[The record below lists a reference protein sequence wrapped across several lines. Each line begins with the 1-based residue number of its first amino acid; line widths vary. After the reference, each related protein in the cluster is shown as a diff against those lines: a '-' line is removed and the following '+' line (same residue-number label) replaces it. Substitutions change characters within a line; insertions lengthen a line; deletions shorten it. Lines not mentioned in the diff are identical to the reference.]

1 MAQHGGVPVGDKSPK
16 NTNKTKMQK
25 SQKKGLKPA
34 SAPMKPSKAPVK
46 K

>member
-1 MAQHGGVPVGDKSPK
+1 MGDKSPK

-25 SQKKGLKPA
+25 EQRKGTKPQ
-34 SAPMKPSKAPVK
+34 SAPPQKQQLRVK